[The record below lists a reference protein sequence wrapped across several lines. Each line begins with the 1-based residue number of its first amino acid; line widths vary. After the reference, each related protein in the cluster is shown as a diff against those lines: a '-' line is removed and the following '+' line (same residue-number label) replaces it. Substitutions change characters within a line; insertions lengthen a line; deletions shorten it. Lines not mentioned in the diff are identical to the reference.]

1 MCDELKYSCNHL
13 QKVKDTFSA
22 TENLEF
28 VCPEN
33 TWLHHYQIFNGAEN
47 FLKVA
52 RAQQIFPKLKL
63 TKTYLHTTMT
73 QHTLYGLTK
82 L

>member
-1 MCDELKYSCNHL
+1 MLRNCNHDRKDISDIGMCDELKYTSNHL

-33 TWLHHYQIFNGAEN
+33 TWLHHYQIFSWC
-47 FLKVA
+47 
-52 RAQQIFPKLKL
+52 
-63 TKTYLHTTMT
+63 
-73 QHTLYGLTK
+73 
-82 L
+82 